1 MRIAMIGLFGLRPKG
16 TMSVRALP
24 LARAL
29 VAKGH
34 EVSVIMPP
42 WSYPQDSG
50 REWEED
56 GVSIRN
62 VTLPPRFPLIS
73 YLIITWRL
81 VRQALAL
88 RPDVVH
94 CFKPKGYA
102 GLAAM
107 VFWFLKKPGLIKARL
122 VVDSDDWE
130 GKGGW
135 NEIEP
140 YTGLQ
145 KRLFAW
151 QERWGLTHGD
161 ALTVASRALETIVWS
176 LGVAPG
182 KVFYVPNGVVPSSE
196 SNTQY
201 PISNIQYPI
210 SNIQFTDH
218 PTVLL
223 YTRFFEFAVERVVEI
238 FRRVLDQVPEAK
250 LLVVGKGFFGEEERL
265 KELMRE
271 ARIADHLVY
280 VGWVEP
286 DELPAYFAAADVAIY
301 PYDDTLINRTKCAV
315 KLIDLMAAGVPVV
328 ADDVGQNG
336 EYVVHG
342 VSGLLVATGDTDAFA
357 GRVIELLRD
366 EGLRARLG
374 EEAQRR
380 ILEEFDWGKLAA
392 RVEEAYR
399 ILDEFY
405 QTFNGARSQGSRVAP
420 PRFAAPP
427 FLAPLFLAPLFLAW
441 WFSKDED
448 LSKEAL
454 LLDFD
459 APQLD
464 ELQHGQEGDDDLQA

>member
-1 MRIAMIGLFGLRPKG
+1 MIGLFGLRPKG
-16 TMSVRALP
+16 TMSARALP
-24 LARAL
+24 LAQAL
-29 VAKGH
+29 VARGH
-34 EVSVIMPP
+34 RVDIIMPP

-62 VTLPPRFPLIS
+62 VTLPPRLPLLWH
-73 YLIITWRL
+73 LIVTWRL

-107 VFWFLKKPGLIKARL
+107 AVWFLKRLGLTKARL

-135 NEIEP
+135 NELEP

-145 KRLFAW
+145 RRFFAW
-151 QERWGLTHGD
+151 QERWGLTHCD

-182 KVFYVPNGVVPSSE
+182 KVFYVPNGVVSSSE
-196 SNTQY
+196 SNT
-201 PISNIQYPI
+201 QYPI

-223 YTRFFEFAVERVVEI
+223 YTRFFEFQVERVVGI
-238 FRRVLDQVPEAK
+238 FQRVLAEVPEAR

-265 KELMRE
+265 RELMQE
-271 ARIADHLVY
+271 AGIAEHLVY
-280 VGWVEP
+280 VDWVET

-301 PYDDTLINRTKCAV
+301 PYDDTLINRTKCSV
-315 KLIDLMAAGVPVV
+315 KLIDLLAAGVPVV
-328 ADDVGQNG
+328 ADDVGQNR

-342 VSGLLVATGDTDAFA
+342 VSSLLVPVGETDTFA
-357 GRVIELLRD
+357 SSVVELLRD
-366 EGLRARLG
+366 ESLRAKLG
-374 EEAQRR
+374 RGARRR
-380 ILEEFDWGKLAA
+380 IFEEFNWGKLVA
-392 RVEEAYR
+392 RVEEAYW
-399 ILDEFY
+399 
-405 QTFNGARSQGSRVAP
+405 GAEER
-420 PRFAAPP
+420 
-427 FLAPLFLAPLFLAW
+427 
-441 WFSKDED
+441 
-448 LSKEAL
+448 
-454 LLDFD
+454 
-459 APQLD
+459 
-464 ELQHGQEGDDDLQA
+464 

>member
-1 MRIAMIGLFGLRPKG
+1 MRIVMIGLFGLRPKG

-24 LARAL
+24 LAKAL
-29 VAKGH
+29 AARGH
-34 EVSVIMPP
+34 RVDIIMPP

-56 GVSIRN
+56 GVSIHN
-62 VTLPPRFPLIS
+62 ITLPPRLPL
-73 YLIITWRL
+73 LGHLLITWRL
-81 VRQALAL
+81 VRRALAL

-102 GLAAM
+102 GLAALA
-107 VFWFLKKPGLIKARL
+107 FWLLKRLRLTKARL

-140 YTGLQ
+140 YTWLQ
-145 KRLFAW
+145 RRFFAW
-151 QERWGLTHGD
+151 QERWGLTHCD

-182 KVFYVPNGVVPSSE
+182 KVLYVPNGVVSGFE

-201 PISNIQYPI
+201 PIP
-210 SNIQFTDH
+210 NIQFTDH

-223 YTRFFEFAVERVVEI
+223 YTRFFEFQVERVVGI
-238 FRRVLDQVPEAK
+238 FQRVLAEVPQAR

-265 KELMRE
+265 SELMQE
-271 ARIADHLVY
+271 AGMADHLVY
-280 VGWVEP
+280 VDWVET
-286 DELPAYFAAADVAIY
+286 EKLPAYFAATDVAIY

-328 ADDVGQNG
+328 AEDVGQNG

-342 VSGLLVATGDTDAFA
+342 VSGLLIPAGETDTFA
-357 GRVIELLRD
+357 GSVVELLRD
-366 EGLRARLG
+366 ESLRAKLG
-374 EEAQRR
+374 GGAQRR
-380 ILEEFDWGKLAA
+380 IFEEFNWGKLVA

-399 ILDEFY
+399 GTEE
-405 QTFNGARSQGSRVAP
+405 R
-420 PRFAAPP
+420 
-427 FLAPLFLAPLFLAW
+427 
-441 WFSKDED
+441 
-448 LSKEAL
+448 
-454 LLDFD
+454 
-459 APQLD
+459 
-464 ELQHGQEGDDDLQA
+464 